1 VKNQI
6 AQQDLTQVDMRQFQ
20 PTPDPNPVTLVTLD
34 QKLNRILDRMDEIE
48 ERIDQVDSRVGEI
61 VLDYG
66 SGYSVDE

>member
-1 VKNQI
+1 M
-6 AQQDLTQVDMRQFQ
+6 ADLDA
-20 PTPDPNPVTLVTLD
+20 
-34 QKLNRILDRMDEIE
+34 KLTRILDRLDEIE